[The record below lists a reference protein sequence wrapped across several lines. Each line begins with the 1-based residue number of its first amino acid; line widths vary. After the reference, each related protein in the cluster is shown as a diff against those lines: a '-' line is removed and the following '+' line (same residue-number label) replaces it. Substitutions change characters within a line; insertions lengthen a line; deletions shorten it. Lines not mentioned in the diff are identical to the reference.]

1 MTRAMATARKPAAS
15 AAKAYA
21 SVADLMRELDHP
33 LKAEIAAVRDVIL
46 AAHPRVAEGVKW
58 NAPSFRVDDY
68 FATINLRQRDA
79 LMIVLHRGAKVKDD
93 AAFAAGFPDPSKLLT
108 WLSPDRAVIKLRGL
122 AELADQRA
130 ALAAVI
136 HAWVERL

>member
-1 MTRAMATARKPAAS
+1 MATTRKPAAS
-15 AAKAYA
+15 AAKAPA
-21 SVADLMRELDHP
+21 TVDALMRELDHP
-33 LKAEIAAVRDVIL
+33 LKAEIAAVRDAIL

-79 LMIVLHRGAKVKDD
+79 VMIVLHRGAKAKSDD
-93 AAFAAGFPDPSKLLT
+93 GFAAGFPDPSKLLT
-108 WLSPDRAVIKLRGL
+108 WLSHDRAVIKLRDM
-122 AELADQRA
+122 AELTAQRA
-130 ALAAVI
+130 ALTAVI

>member
-1 MTRAMATARKPAAS
+1 MATTRKPTAAG
-15 AAKAYA
+15 AKVPAT
-21 SVADLMRELDHP
+21 VDDLMRDLDHP
-33 LKAEIAAVRDVIL
+33 LKAEIAAVRDAIL

-58 NAPSFRVDDY
+58 NAPSFRTDDY

-79 LMIVLHRGAKVKDD
+79 VLVVLHRGAKVKDD
-93 AAFAAGFPDPSKLLT
+93 AAFAKAFPDPAKRLT
-108 WLSPDRAVIKLRGL
+108 WLSPDRAVIKLRDMD
-122 AELADQRA
+122 ELVAHRE